1 MLVEGG
7 DQLKVVSA
15 RLHIRHAA
23 RSQLD
28 RGARAIED
36 ELLIA
41 SDHSSVLV
49 QPEYQL
55 LLLVRMAV
63 LELLQINR
71 LADIDLTHS
80 RCWGWV
86 VTKFLK

>member
-1 MLVEGG
+1 
-7 DQLKVVSA
+7 
-15 RLHIRHAA
+15 
-23 RSQLD
+23 
-28 RGARAIED
+28 
-36 ELLIA
+36 
-41 SDHSSVLV
+41 
-49 QPEYQL
+49 
-55 LLLVRMAV
+55 LVRMAV